1 MTGVALITG
10 GSSGIGLATA
20 RLLRSRGYRVALV
33 ARSADRLNEV
43 AADLN
48 ALALP
53 CDVADIDALPDLV
66 SATVDAYGSL
76 DVLVNNA
83 GVHYRGSMLRHTPQ
97 QLAQMVMVNTAA
109 PIALTRAAAE
119 VMQPGSVVVNVASL
133 AGKLPLAGAAT
144 YSGSKAGVRFWAMAA
159 AEDLAERGIRMA
171 TVNPG
176 PVDTG
181 FFDEDLE
188 HVTPMTFSQPMS
200 TVEQCAQAVLK
211 AIEADVEALDAA
223 LAESADFNALIQ
235 SPIYSRDEQGTAI
248 AAIAAKMG
256 LSETMINALALMA
269 SKRRLFVLPQ
279 LVATL
284 RAAIAEDKGEVTADV
299 ISAKALTK
307 AQADK
312 LAKTLKASVGKD
324 VNIKATVDESLIG
337 GLVVKVGSKMIDS
350 SIRSRLNALQNSMKE
365 V

>member
-1 MTGVALITG
+1 MSEPASISTGIAARY
-10 GSSGIGLATA
+10 ATA
-20 RLLRSRGYRVALV
+20 V
-33 ARSADRLNEV
+33 
-43 AADLN
+43 
-48 ALALP
+48 
-53 CDVADIDALPDLV
+53 
-66 SATVDAYGSL
+66 
-76 DVLVNNA
+76 
-83 GVHYRGSMLRHTPQ
+83 
-97 QLAQMVMVNTAA
+97 
-109 PIALTRAAAE
+109 
-119 VMQPGSVVVNVASL
+119 
-133 AGKLPLAGAAT
+133 
-144 YSGSKAGVRFWAMAA
+144 F
-159 AEDLAERGIRMA
+159 DLAKE
-171 TVNPG
+171 TNSV
-176 PVDTG
+176 
-181 FFDEDLE
+181 
-188 HVTPMTFSQPMS
+188 
-200 TVEQCAQAVLK
+200 K
-211 AIEADVEALDAA
+211 AIEADVEALDTA
-223 LAESADFNALIQ
+223 LADSADFNALIQ